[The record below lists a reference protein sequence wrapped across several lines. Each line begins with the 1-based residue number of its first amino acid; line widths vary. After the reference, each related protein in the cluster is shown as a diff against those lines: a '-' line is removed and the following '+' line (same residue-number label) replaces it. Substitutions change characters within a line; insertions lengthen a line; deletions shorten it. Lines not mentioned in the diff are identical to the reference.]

1 MEDTTSSSVSPL
13 SIHQISARG
22 DLNALDA
29 LVSIN
34 PDVIHE
40 KDKNGWQ

>member
-1 MEDTTSSSVSPL
+1 MDTSTTSVSPL

-22 DLNALDA
+22 DLDALYA